1 MTYLFGNR
9 ANEVYTYR
17 RVDWTTW
24 QEGADIGDVVDG
36 SVELSAFS
44 DLKGVCSFD
53 YMGTEAPEQD
63 GLVRIYYSFT
73 DDYGERA
80 EYMIGTFIVC
90 YASNA
95 NVADYVGDECV
106 GMRVSGKADGY
117 SVLKVLSDRIYG
129 MPFTI
134 SAGQQ
139 PVQVAVSLINGLGL
153 RVDVQDA
160 SSYALKSDYTFE
172 PDDSYLT
179 IVNWCMTAA
188 GFAAVSPDPS
198 GAVVVKRY
206 VDPTD
211 RAPVATFANDDES
224 IMYPEVEVENDWQ
237 STPNV
242 VRAFY
247 STEDVA
253 IYAYAKNI
261 KGSKASLDSRGG
273 RELTLF
279 ENVSELD
286 GSTSAQMLSNLKA
299 HARTKLLDNSSEIE
313 RVRLSHPY
321 IPIYPNDP
329 IRVEYADKVW
339 SGSVTNIKMAL
350 SPSTKCDTE
359 IRRFVPSTITVQTD
373 GAVLWEVS

>member
-9 ANEVYTYR
+9 ADETYTYR
-17 RVDWTTW
+17 RVDWDTW
-24 QEGADIGDVVDG
+24 QEGADIGDVVNG

-44 DLKGVCSFD
+44 DLKAACRFD
-53 YMGTEAPEQD
+53 YVGTEAPEQD
-63 GLVRIYYSFT
+63 SLVRIYYSFT
-73 DDYGERA
+73 DDYGDRA
-80 EYMIGTFIVC
+80 EYMVGTFIVC

-95 NVADYVGDECV
+95 NIADYEGSECV
-106 GMRVSGKADGY
+106 GMRVSGSADGY
-117 SVLKVLSDRIYG
+117 SVLKVLADRIYG
-129 MPFTI
+129 MPFTVN
-134 SAGQQ
+134 AGQQ
-139 PVQVAVSLINGLGL
+139 PVQVAASLMGGLGL
-153 RVDVQDA
+153 RVDVQDE

-179 IVNWCMTAA
+179 IVNWCMSAA

-198 GAVVVKRY
+198 GTVVVKRY
-206 VDPTD
+206 VDPTS

-224 IMYPEVEVENDWQ
+224 IMYPEVEEENDWQ

-253 IYAYAKNI
+253 IYAYARNLR
-261 KGSKASLDSRGG
+261 GSKASLESRGG

-299 HARTKLLDNSSEIE
+299 HAKAKLLDNSAEIE

-321 IPIYPNDP
+321 VPIFPNDP
-329 IRVEYADKVW
+329 IRIEYADRTW
-339 SGSVTNIKMAL
+339 SGSVTNITVSL
-350 SPSTKCDTE
+350 EPSTRCDTE
-359 IRRFVPSTITVQTD
+359 IRRFVPNTITTD
-373 GAVLWEVS
+373 DGGAVLWG